1 MPHRSLR
8 HVAALAYDG
17 LGTFELGIVVE
28 VFGLPRP
35 EMGPDWYRFEVC
47 SLSSRPLRATG
58 GLTIKANGNLSQL
71 ARAGTIVIPG
81 WNAKVEPPKPL
92 ITVLRRS
99 HARGARLVS
108 ICSGVF

>member
-1 MPHRSLR
+1 MGSRRPDPRD
-8 HVAALAYDG
+8 VAALAYDG

-35 EMGPDWYRFEVC
+35 ELGRNWYHFRVC
-47 SLSSRPLRATG
+47 SLERRGLRATG
-58 GLTIKANGNLSQL
+58 GLTVQAAGGLAQL

-81 WNAKVEPPKPL
+81 WRVRDTPPPRL
-92 ITVLRRS
+92 VAALRRA

-108 ICSGVF
+108 VCS